1 MSTCDGKFCEGSV
14 SVTVTVSFAGPLTRS
29 LDRAGVKRERK
40 GEIEWLAVIPLLV
53 CGEES
58 VSLPPPLRPLDL
70 AATLPGLCATLLRL
84 VPGLFGDRRC
94 RSLRWTSGGNGRSC
108 GDDPVMAGDGWST
121 RAPARTVTEGPSLS
135 SQPGTDEEA
144 MWKRMRESDS
154 METGPYPERPG
165 EPDCCCC
172 CKNQGRYYLKTG
184 TCKFGAI
191 CKFHHPKEKAGIAG
205 RVQLNILGYPLR
217 PNEKECAYYIRT
229 GECKFGSTCKFHH
242 PQPSNAVVALRGS
255 PVYPAVHSPT
265 TPGQQTYPAE
275 MTNWTLSR
283 SSFIPSPRWQASSS
297 YAQLILPQGVVQV
310 PGWTSYSGQLGS
322 SPESQRTT
330 GTAQFYGPSQQGG
343 AQGKFPSYRPGSA
356 PMGLYAVPGENI
368 FPERPG
374 QPECQFYMKTGD
386 CKFGAVCK
394 FHHPK
399 ERLVPVPNCVLSPLG
414 LPLRPGEPVCVFYSR
429 YGICKFGPNCKFDHP
444 MGTFTYGLSAS
455 SATGVPTAW
464 HLLGSSLEPPTLAP
478 PPSQGTAN
486 GSSGAS
492 RRISISESRHTATG
506 NENEEAES

>member
-135 SQPGTDEEA
+135 SQPGTDE
-144 MWKRMRESDS
+144 
-154 METGPYPERPG
+154 G
-165 EPDCCCC
+165 CCC

-217 PNEKECAYYIRT
+217 P
-229 GECKFGSTCKFHH
+229 
-242 PQPSNAVVALRGS
+242 
-255 PVYPAVHSPT
+255 
-265 TPGQQTYPAE
+265 
-275 MTNWTLSR
+275 
-283 SSFIPSPRWQASSS
+283 
-297 YAQLILPQGVVQV
+297 
-310 PGWTSYSGQLGS
+310 GQLGS

>member
-1 MSTCDGKFCEGSV
+1 MALRDPTD
-14 SVTVTVSFAGPLTRS
+14 PL
-29 LDRAGVKRERK
+29 
-40 GEIEWLAVIPLLV
+40 PLLCSPHSRV
-53 CGEES
+53 I
-58 VSLPPPLRPLDL
+58 LKTKPFP
-70 AATLPGLCATLLRL
+70 ALLSRL
-84 VPGLFGDRRC
+84 TARC
-94 RSLRWTSGGNGRSC
+94 QSLRWIIGGNGRSC

-121 RAPARTVTEGPSLS
+121 RAPTRAVTEGPSLS
-135 SQPGTDEEA
+135 SQAGTDEEA

-165 EPDCCCC
+165 EPDC
-172 CKNQGRYYLKTG
+172 
-184 TCKFGAI
+184 
-191 CKFHHPKEKAGIAG
+191 
-205 RVQLNILGYPLR
+205 
-217 PNEKECAYYIRT
+217 AYYIRT
-229 GECKFGSTCKFHH
+229 GLCRFGRTCKFNH
-242 PQPSNAVVALRGS
+242 PPNRMLAVAAARIRGGYPERVGQPELLFEDRNMQIWSYMQVPPPQREGWNCWTCSIKYFRLPIATVVALRGS

-283 SSFIPSPRWQASSS
+283 SSFIPSPRWQTSSS

-310 PGWTSYSGQLGS
+310 PGWTSYSGQMGS
-322 SPESQRTT
+322 SPESQRTI
-330 GTAQFYGPSQQGG
+330 GTAQFYGPSQQGETSIG
-343 AQGKFPSYRPGSA
+343 AQGKFTSYQPGSA

-414 LPLRPGEPVCVFYSR
+414 LPLRPGEPICVFYSR
-429 YGICKFGPNCKFDHP
+429 YGICKFGLNCKFDHP
-444 MGTFTYGLSAS
+444 MGTFAYGLSAS
-455 SATGVPTAW
+455 STTGVPTAW

-478 PPSQGTAN
+478 APSQGTAN

-492 RRISISESRHTATG
+492 RRISISESRHTAAG
-506 NENEEAES
+506 DENEEAES

>member
-1 MSTCDGKFCEGSV
+1 MSTCDGKICEGSV
-14 SVTVTVSFAGPLTRS
+14 SVTVTVSFAGPLSRS

-58 VSLPPPLRPLDL
+58 VSPPPPPRRPLDL

-84 VPGLFGDRRC
+84 VPRLFGDR
-94 RSLRWTSGGNGRSC
+94 
-108 GDDPVMAGDGWST
+108 DGWST
-121 RAPARTVTEGPSLS
+121 RAPARAVTEGPSLS
-135 SQPGTDEEA
+135 SQAGTDEA
-144 MWKRMRESDS
+144 IESQYYQVCRRTRS
-154 METGPYPERPG
+154 MIA
-165 EPDCCCC
+165 
-172 CKNQGRYYLKTG
+172 LMV
-184 TCKFGAI
+184 
-191 CKFHHPKEKAGIAG
+191 AGM
-205 RVQLNILGYPLR
+205 
-217 PNEKECAYYIRT
+217 
-229 GECKFGSTCKFHH
+229 
-242 PQPSNAVVALRGS
+242 PSNAVVALRGS

-283 SSFIPSPRWQASSS
+283 SSFIPSPRWQTSSS

-310 PGWTSYSGQLGS
+310 PGWTSYSGQMGS
-322 SPESQRTT
+322 SPESQRTI
-330 GTAQFYGPSQQGG
+330 GTAQFYGPSQQGETSIG
-343 AQGKFPSYRPGSA
+343 AQGKFTSYQPGSA

-414 LPLRPGEPVCVFYSR
+414 LPLRPVSLFIES
-429 YGICKFGPNCKFDHP
+429 
-444 MGTFTYGLSAS
+444 
-455 SATGVPTAW
+455 
-464 HLLGSSLEPPTLAP
+464 LLINNSFMF
-478 PPSQGTAN
+478 
-486 GSSGAS
+486 
-492 RRISISESRHTATG
+492 RISFAPYTALVLY
-506 NENEEAES
+506 